1 MFRIR
6 FLPRTEELSEHCHAH
21 SHNLADICFA
31 EDILKSGHAVWVSP
45 DGGGLVYAAF
55 DDSEVL
61 TDYTYLPNIHYYTV
75 YVLCLNLIYPEVEEV
90 QFEVYDSGGGD
101 GRDGLYPGVSS
112 MRYPKERRETDLKYR
127 VFVEVNHS
135 TLYCTP

>member
-1 MFRIR
+1 MW
-6 FLPRTEELSEHCHAH
+6 A
-21 SHNLADICFA
+21 A
-31 EDILKSGHAVWVSP
+31 P
-45 DGGGLVYAAF
+45 DGAGIVYATF
-55 DDSEVL
+55 DDS
-61 TDYTYLPNIHYYTV
+61 
-75 YVLCLNLIYPEVEEV
+75 EVEEV